1 MQQVNGTL
9 EEELP
14 DLRKDPVC
22 RMILGSWEN
31 SIVFFKSG
39 YPAWTH
45 LFDSEVVLGPCL
57 ARKGFRGHAFQFG
70 LAGATY
76 L

>member
-9 EEELP
+9 KEEMP
-14 DLRKDPVC
+14 DLRKDPAC
-22 RMILGSWEN
+22 RMILSSWEN

-39 YPAWTH
+39 YPARTR
-45 LFDSEVVLGPCL
+45 LFDSEVVLDPCL
-57 ARKGFRGHAFQFG
+57 ARKGFRGHAFHFG